1 MCVCVGP
8 LLARALVCVCV
19 CVGGARQA
27 GGRAGMQT
35 SPTTHHRP
43 NPQALVRGWLGLAC
57 GAHLTMAQRDWMG
70 SMILE
75 EVLQASAKRVVEE

>member
-1 MCVCVGP
+1 
-8 LLARALVCVCV
+8 
-19 CVGGARQA
+19 
-27 GGRAGMQT
+27 MQT